1 MIAPKQCKRCKKVTK
16 NFQKADNAWCL
27 DCREQMKSKG
37 TLYCSGCGKAVWE
50 TYTPQQLC
58 GQCAF
63 AAKVGKANIEKQEQ
77 IDALLIKSVENA
89 VKAQKQKQAMQKGEV
104 KKLPAVNSPL
114 WTDQWAVQGSGNA
127 PYIVSHKKDGEWQC
141 SCPAWTR
148 NTPRE
153 DCKHILKVKLVE
165 KVPSSIVVGMT
176 KTVVTVESGVKGVL
190 ALNTFDKKGR
200 KFR

>member
-1 MIAPKQCKRCKKVTK
+1 MRCNLWTD
-16 NFQKADNAWCL
+16 NFQKQGHAWCL
-27 DCREQMKSKG
+27 DCRAKEMAKG
-37 TLYCSGCGKAVWE
+37 IGNLYCTMCGKAVWE
-50 TYTPQQLC
+50 TYTPQNLC

-63 AAKVGKANIEKQEQ
+63 AVKVGKTNAMKETKETM
-77 IDALLIKSVENA
+77 ATANA
-89 VKAQKQKQAMQKGEV
+89 VKNAIVKQKSGMQKGEV

-114 WTDQWAVQGSGNA
+114 WTDQWAVQGSGTA

-165 KVPSSIVVGMT
+165 KVPSGAVVT
-176 KTVVTVESGVKGVL
+176 SVKTVISVDSGVTGVM
-190 ALNTFDKKGR
+190 ALNTFEKKGR

>member
-1 MIAPKQCKRCKKVTK
+1 MS
-16 NFQKADNAWCL
+16 NEWCL
-27 DCREQMKSKG
+27 DCRADMAKKNLAG
-37 TLYCSGCGKAVWE
+37 PLYCSGCGKGVWE
-50 TYTPQQLC
+50 TYTKQNLC
-58 GQCAF
+58 SMCAF
-63 AAKVGKANIEKQEQ
+63 AAKVGKANVDKQEQ
-77 IDALLIKSVENA
+77 LDAAMVKSVENA
-89 VKAQKQKQAMQKGEV
+89 IKAKQKQSMQKGEV

-114 WTDQWAVQGSGNA
+114 WTDQWAVQGSGTA

-165 KVPSSIVVGMT
+165 KVPSGAVVT
-176 KTVVTVESGVKGVL
+176 SKTVISVDSGVTGVM
-190 ALNTFDKKGR
+190 ALNTFEKKGR